1 MILMDGCLRQRAME
15 IARFYHG
22 TDLLV
27 FTYDL
32 VQLLGNGDPALL
44 VDVLQLSVNGLDYL
58 IKGEAYC
65 FVISIIITKLDLDFI
80 GLSVLPHEFG
90 HIPLWLVYPV
100 EEVRPVLLCL
110 FEIFEV
116 EADLSLFIF
125 PRHLIL
131 LVLFVATHFRDELEA
146 HLCHLIT
153 LIVVVELSLEQFAV
167 HLEKVDPKLTVAIKE
182 DDTVAVHVHHHETNA
197 GLLLLIPIV
206 DHVHVDHVIF
216 QDDVASLIARVV
228 ASERASPHM

>member
-1 MILMDGCLRQRAME
+1 MILMDCRLRQRAME
-15 IARFYHG
+15 IAWFYHG

-32 VQLLGNGDPALL
+32 VQLLGDGDPAFL
-44 VDVLQLSVNGLDYL
+44 VYVLQLSVNGLDYL
-58 IKGEAYC
+58 IKCEAYC
-65 FVISIIITKLDLDFI
+65 FMISIVITKLDLDFI
-80 GLSVLPHEFG
+80 GLSVLPHKFG

-100 EEVRPVLLCL
+100 EEVRPILLCL

-116 EADLSLFIF
+116 EADLSLFIS
-125 PRHLIL
+125 PWHLIL
-131 LVLFVATHFRDELEA
+131 LVFFVAAHFRDEFET

-153 LIVVVELSLEQFAV
+153 LVVVIELSLEQLAV

-182 DDTVAVHVHHHETNA
+182 DDTVAAHVHHHETNA
-197 GLLLLIPIV
+197 GLLLLSPIV

-216 QDDVASLIARVV
+216 QDNVASLIAWVL
-228 ASERASPHM
+228 ASERAAPHM